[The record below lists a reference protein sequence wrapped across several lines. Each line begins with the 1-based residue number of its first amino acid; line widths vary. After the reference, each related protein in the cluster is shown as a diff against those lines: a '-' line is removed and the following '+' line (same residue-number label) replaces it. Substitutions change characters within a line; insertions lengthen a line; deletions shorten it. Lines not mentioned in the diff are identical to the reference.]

1 MTTTNTSETQEG
13 SQGSEIR
20 GVSHRKTQ
28 EESWLMVCPYL
39 QVSLETGV
47 QSDSV
52 KTIKGGTRSRG
63 SRLYLWRYRHVIEVV
78 SVIRPS
84 ETHSSRPDP
93 TPYSG
98 SGSTWRSCTTHGNHP
113 SRWPTVRVEEHSRST
128 GLLNPSLRRGWDLLS
143 TISPLGDPP
152 ITGSTFPFRSIMRV
166 RGSHPEGFL
175 RVEHSLSD
183 SPVLGSP
190 WVPDMDQIESRDR
203 VFLYV

>member
-1 MTTTNTSETQEG
+1 
-13 SQGSEIR
+13 
-20 GVSHRKTQ
+20 
-28 EESWLMVCPYL
+28 MVCPYL

-98 SGSTWRSCTTHGNHP
+98 SGST
-113 SRWPTVRVEEHSRST
+113 
-128 GLLNPSLRRGWDLLS
+128 
-143 TISPLGDPP
+143 
-152 ITGSTFPFRSIMRV
+152 
-166 RGSHPEGFL
+166 
-175 RVEHSLSD
+175 
-183 SPVLGSP
+183 
-190 WVPDMDQIESRDR
+190 
-203 VFLYV
+203 